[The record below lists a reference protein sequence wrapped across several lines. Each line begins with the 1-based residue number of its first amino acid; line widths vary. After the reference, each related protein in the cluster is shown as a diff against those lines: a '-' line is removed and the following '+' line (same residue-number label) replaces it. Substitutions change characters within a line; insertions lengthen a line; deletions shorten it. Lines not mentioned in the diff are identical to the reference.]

1 MKASRISVRDQAE
14 AFRQSKGAARSL
26 RARLVEEKVVPEE
39 TLAEILAEQYG
50 LRYDP
55 LTEFRLDQ
63 ELFKTIPLEL
73 MRRYLFLPLKEHEG
87 VLTIAVADPQ
97 DLRTLDQLELLLGR
111 ELSLVVAPRTAILDL
126 LKQTEGNSQVLTRI
140 QEEFRPVLIREDERG
155 HEALAVE
162 KIAKDQSPVVK
173 LVDTIIL
180 GARQKRASDIP
191 IEPTERSV
199 KVKYRIDGVL
209 YYAMEPLDI
218 KFHAPL
224 VSRLKVM
231 SELDIAEPRIPQ
243 DGRFKMRVAQK
254 TVDFR
259 VSVLPS
265 AFGESLGIRILEK
278 EHISLGLGGLRL
290 DQLGV

>member
-1 MKASRISVRDQAE
+1 MATPVKRATLEELLVRRGLISRDQAE
-14 AFRQSKGAARSL
+14 AFRQTKGADRSL
-26 RARLVEEKVVPEE
+26 RARLVEQGVVPED

-63 ELFKTIPLEL
+63 ELFKTISLEL
-73 MRRYLFLPLKEHEG
+73 MHRYVFLPLKEHEG
-87 VLTIAVADPQ
+87 VLSIAVADPQ
-97 DLRTLDQLELLLGR
+97 DLRALDQLELLLGR
-111 ELSLVVAPRTAILDL
+111 ELCLVVAPRTAILDL
-126 LKQTEGNSQVLTRI
+126 LKQTQGNSQVLTRI

-155 HEALAVE
+155 DEVLSVE

-180 GARQKRASDIP
+180 GAMQKRASDIH

-243 DGRFKMRVAQK
+243 DGRFKMRVDQK
-254 TVDFR
+254 TIDFR

-278 EHISLGLGGLRL
+278 E
-290 DQLGV
+290 